1 MGGEDQILDK
11 LRTDRKNGIKSSN
24 MESRGKFFGTNKKAK
39 AKLKTLWAFFM
50 EAMEDLT
57 LRILCVAA
65 VISIVVEMIHN
76 PRKDLA
82 WIEGAAI
89 IIAILLSSGIT
100 TINDYNK

>member
-65 VISIVVEMIHN
+65 VISIGNLFKSFKFNLFKFNVF
-76 PRKDLA
+76 KFYQ
-82 WIEGAAI
+82 
-89 IIAILLSSGIT
+89 SF
-100 TINDYNK
+100 